1 MAKYVCTVCGYIY
14 DGADG
19 AWEDLPESW
28 ECPLCGAPKSDF
40 ELVRETPTEIPAVSQ
55 SGIKIELA
63 NNIEDLSSLE
73 MSALCSNLARG
84 FEKQYKAEEAEAFR
98 ELAGYFKKATAQAI
112 DPAYS
117 QMLELLEID
126 LKEDFPLA
134 HQLAGAAGDRG
145 ALRALTWTEKVS
157 RIVKSVI
164 NRYEK
169 EGEAL
174 IEDTDVFVCTICGF
188 IHIGDSLPE
197 VCPVCKVPNWKFDKV
212 EAR

>member
-1 MAKYVCTVCGYIY
+1 MAKYICTVCGYIY

-19 AWEDLPESW
+19 PWEELPESW
-28 ECPLCGAPKSDF
+28 ECPLCGASKSDF
-40 ELVRETPTEIPAVSQ
+40 ELVREAPAETPAVFQ
-55 SGIKIELA
+55 SETKIELA
-63 NNIEDLSSLE
+63 EISGDLSTLE

-98 ELAGYFKKATAQAI
+98 ELAGYFKKVTAKAQ
-112 DPAYS
+112 DPDYS
-117 QMLELLEID
+117 QMLELLEVD
-126 LKEDFPLA
+126 LKEDFPAA
-134 HQLAGAAGDRG
+134 HKLAGAAGDRG

-174 IEDTDVFVCTICGF
+174 VEDTDVYVCTICGF
-188 IHIGDSLPE
+188 IYIGDNLPE
-197 VCPVCKVPNWKFDKV
+197 VCPVCKVPNWKFEKV

>member
-1 MAKYVCTVCGYIY
+1 MAKFVCTVCGYIY

-19 AWEDLPESW
+19 PWEDLPESW
-28 ECPLCGAPKSDF
+28 ECPLCGASKSDF
-40 ELVRETPTEIPAVSQ
+40 ELVREAPAETPAVSQ
-55 SGIKIELA
+55 SEAKLA
-63 NNIEDLSSLE
+63 EISGDLSTLE

-98 ELAGYFKKATAQAI
+98 ELADYFKKVAPQAT

-117 QMLELLEID
+117 QMLELLEVD
-126 LKEDFPLA
+126 LKEDFPAA

-188 IHIGDSLPE
+188 IYIGDNLPV